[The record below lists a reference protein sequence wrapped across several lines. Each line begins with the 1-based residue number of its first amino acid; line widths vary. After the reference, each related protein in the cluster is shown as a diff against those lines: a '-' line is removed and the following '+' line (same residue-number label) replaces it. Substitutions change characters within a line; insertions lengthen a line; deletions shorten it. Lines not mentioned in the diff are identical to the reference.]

1 MFSSEGISK
10 KLGEYLRV
18 KRVDAGLS
26 QKQVADKLKYST
38 PQFVSNF
45 ERGLCAP
52 PMKALRV
59 LVRLYNLNASEFT
72 NFVLELQEEYLKR
85 EIQGVSRA
93 RKAK

>member
-1 MFSSEGISK
+1 MFSSESISK
-10 KLGEYLRV
+10 KLGEYLRI

-59 LVRLYNLNASEFT
+59 LIRLYDLNAAEFT

-85 EIQGVSRA
+85 ELQVTPRA
-93 RKAK
+93 RRAK